1 MLKFILALVLLVKL
15 CYSICDANCNNCNQ
29 DNNTCNICVNKKVIY
44 DGSCLDT
51 CPPGYYQNDA
61 LICQK
66 CNPLCKTCQSSKDNC
81 TSCPQTAQFLYQGNC
96 LQSCIPN
103 TIPTYDPNQSYCA
116 DCNKKCKTCQANP
129 NNCSS
134 CSDSSQSLYLGTCI
148 SICPVGTYSQQISSP
163 SGNYNQCVQCIDNCQ
178 TCSSTSKCIL
188 CQPGFYLTSDGTQCV
203 QQCPSGFLN
212 DNIYRKCYRTSCPE
226 GMFDLTTLNTNQI
239 GVQCATT
246 CPSGFY
252 IDSDKNKCI
261 QCDSACQECTGPGAA
276 NCLVCH
282 ETCLTCAG
290 AGFDQCLSCT
300 QDRIFYQKFNQPV
313 GECVCNYDTTEE
325 LQQYCE
331 NSDQASSIKKALA
344 GLTITNFVM
353 GILNSLFTRN
363 SIIILRYIDF
373 SQTLSYLGYITFK
386 YPVQMDRTLKIYEYF
401 NIGYLLPQPNHFADP
416 ILISSQQLQNNP
428 YNSQLAYQGN
438 PLFFVNKRVPF
449 LIINCFSY
457 FMILLICL
465 FFILAL
471 RFIVYPITKSDRVLK
486 LSIKLPHTLLINL
499 FIITSQEMITD
510 TFIQYTNVEYQS
522 EHAISIVSTIMA
534 GVFTV
539 IISIGLIYLIYR
551 TKRKLDLDLE
561 IDIFDAKSKYVRQIK
576 EQNGIPSHF
585 QLVILMRKIIY
596 SIAIAF
602 LYKYPQV
609 QASIILIIQCLLLVY
624 FFMKKPFL
632 QSKFQYLATFIE
644 LSFTLFCL
652 IMFICSFL
660 SGTNLINAIV
670 VFGAFLIIFQIVIC
684 ILGSYNFFLI
694 TFKLLKIQ
702 EQIEIQELHKQYD
715 AVKKLEYQ
723 NKVNQKQINNI
734 FINQS
739 NIQHDNDNNSPTKLL
754 RKTQTISQENGFQ
767 AIVFSQSNIPNNN
780 NNSYLLGGNTSYIQT
795 RSNLHNESQILQNQT
810 ILETKTIDQQLS
822 PIKGLQLGY
831 LSYSNNPEHEQSP
844 IKKTQMRKLL
854 PPLNQS
860 EQKTSNTSNIL
871 IDLSI
876 PNSTTF
882 KKSSIILNPVQQ
894 NNSTN
899 NKKNGEYI
907 KKRVAHLQ
915 NLEISSPNN
924 EQTQKNQQHILE
936 INSFIVNNAPPD
948 SSKVQVTARENENA
962 SYRNNQVSNNVSSRS
977 ETIILQQQQ
986 KNQQNL
992 QLIQDGEDSDEM
1004 NSDNN
1009 NGQMKNSQQQKQHF
1023 LQAVYQK
1030 QQKNPKEITI
1040 LS

>member
-1 MLKFILALVLLVKL
+1 MFKFIVALVLLVKL
-15 CYSICDANCNNCNQ
+15 CYSSCDANCVNCNYS
-29 DNNTCNICVNKKVIY
+29 NNTCNICVNLKVNY
-44 DGSCLDT
+44 NGSCLDK
-51 CPPGYYQNDA
+51 CPEGYYQNDVF
-61 LICQK
+61 ICQK
-66 CNPLCKTCQSSKDNC
+66 CGPQCKTCQSSANNC
-81 TSCPQTAQFLYQGNC
+81 TSCQYTTQFLYQGNC
-96 LQSCIPN
+96 LQSCNPN

-116 DCNKKCKTCQANP
+116 DCDKKCKTCQANP
-129 NNCSS
+129 SNCSS
-134 CSDSSQSLYLGTCI
+134 CSDGSQSLYLGTCI
-148 SICPVGTYSQQISSP
+148 PICPVGTYSQLISSP
-163 SGNYNQCVQCIDNCQ
+163 SGNYNQCVNCLNNCQ
-178 TCSSTSKCIL
+178 TCQSTSKCNL
-188 CQPGFYLTSDGTQCV
+188 CQPGFYLISDGTQCV
-203 QQCPSGFLN
+203 QSCPSGFLS
-212 DNIYRKCYRTSCPE
+212 DSIYRKCYRTSCPE
-226 GMFDLTTLNTNQI
+226 GMFDLTTLNTNQV

-252 IDSDKNKCI
+252 IDSDKNKCV
-261 QCDSACQECTGPGAA
+261 QCNSACQECTGPGAGD
-276 NCLVCH
+276 CLVCH
-282 ETCLTCAG
+282 QTCLTCAG

-300 QDRIFYQKFNQPV
+300 QDRQFYQKFNQPV

-363 SIIILRYIDF
+363 SILILRYIDF

-416 ILISSQQLQNNP
+416 VVISSQQLQNNP
-428 YNSQLAYQGN
+428 YNSQLAYKGN

-465 FFILAL
+465 FFILTL
-471 RFIVYPITKSDRVLK
+471 RYIVYPITKSDKVLK
-486 LSIKLPHTLLINL
+486 ISMKLPHTLLINL
-499 FIITSQEMITD
+499 FILISQEMITD

-522 EHAISIVSTIMA
+522 EHAISIISTIMA

-539 IISIGLIYLIYR
+539 IIFIGLIYLLYR

-561 IDIFDAKSKYVRQIK
+561 IDVFDAKSKYVRQIK

-585 QLVILMRKIIY
+585 QLVILLRKIIF

-624 FFMKKPFL
+624 FFMKKPFQ

-670 VFGAFLIIFQIVIC
+670 VFGAFLIIFQIIVC
-684 ILGSYNFFLI
+684 ILGSYNFFLT

-723 NKVNQKQINNI
+723 NKINQKQMGNI
-734 FINQS
+734 FIDQS
-739 NIQHDNDNNSPTKLL
+739 NILHDDDKNSPSKLL
-754 RKTQTISQENGFQ
+754 RKTQTASHENGFQ
-767 AIVFSQSNIPNNN
+767 ASVFSQSNIPNNN
-780 NNSYLLGGNTSYIQT
+780 NNNNSFLLGGNTSYIQT
-795 RSNLHNESQILQNQT
+795 KSNLHNESQILQNQT

-822 PIKGLQLGY
+822 PIKGLHLGY
-831 LSYSNNPEHEQSP
+831 LSYSNNPENEQSP

-854 PPLNQS
+854 PPLNQCS
-860 EQKTSNTSNIL
+860 EQKTQNTSNIL
-871 IDLSI
+871 SDLSN
-876 PNSTTF
+876 NSNNF

-894 NNSTN
+894 NNSTT
-899 NKKNGEYI
+899 NKKNGDYI
-907 KKRVAHLQ
+907 KKRVAQLQ
-915 NLEISSPNN
+915 NFEISSPNN
-924 EQTQKNQQHILE
+924 QQSEQKIQE
-936 INSFIVNNAPPD
+936 INSYIVSNPPPD
-948 SSKVQVTARENENA
+948 SSKVQVTARDNENV

-986 KNQQNL
+986 KNQNNL

-1004 NSDNN
+1004 DSGNN
-1009 NGQMKNSQQQKQHF
+1009 NGQIRNSQQQKQHIM
-1023 LQAVYQK
+1023 QAIYKK
-1030 QQKNPKEITI
+1030 QQNNPKEITI